1 MKEQTNK
8 KLSSEEDKVWIAS
21 KIKRADDFCSFIFER
36 INYFFTARR
45 ILTAA
50 VVLLVLHWS
59 ISLFFNYQIYRDV
72 AGVYAWYARD
82 FGNGIWQGEPIS
94 KVPPLNIFL
103 GGLLVRCGVEAYSSV
118 IAVSLLFMALTLFPL
133 YRMLKLWMPERSA
146 ALGCLLFVF
155 APGIL
160 RFSGTGLLESGRDF
174 FLVSAFYLLFRSW
187 NKGNKFFHW
196 CLFGGAL
203 GLLMLARGEG
213 GVMAGLIGLLLFI
226 QPVEVWRS
234 GKKIF
239 QNILGPVLISGVCAL
254 AVITPT
260 LYQNY
265 TVTGYPVT
273 DARMISV
280 VSKLPVIK
288 DCFTAKKA
296 KSKDVRVLPHERKSK
311 EHYFSWKNNSQR
323 LKELPRS
330 VSRGAYEPYLIL
342 VVLGI
347 ILTLKA
353 GKWRKEY
360 WVLSLF
366 CLCIPACL
374 FFFSVSHRY
383 FIFFIPLLMVFTL
396 AGLKGVIDFAERYHS
411 GKMLAVL
418 CVAVLMCLPLK
429 TWLWMID
436 RSDWDEL
443 NARAFIEKNR
453 SRFLPENSKRKL
465 IIHGD
470 PRIVFRC
477 GEERLFHYGEH
488 FPEAQYIT
496 GFDLLFVRKKDKEEL
511 AGCLKRR
518 DLRQIEAPFR
528 RFAVFAPIERKK

>member
-1 MKEQTNK
+1 MPPAEEKAGIAGKMKEVDAFFA
-8 KLSSEEDKVWIAS
+8 L
-21 KIKRADDFCSFIFER
+21 IFER
-36 INYFFTARR
+36 MNSFFTARR

-50 VVLLVLHWS
+50 IVLLAVHWS
-59 ISLFFNYQIYRDV
+59 LSLFFNHQIYRDV

-82 FGNGIWQGEPIS
+82 FGNGVWQGEPVS

-118 IAVSLLFMALTLFPL
+118 IAISLLFMALTLFPL

-155 APGIL
+155 APGVL

-174 FLVSAFYLLFRSW
+174 FLVSAFYLLFRNW
-187 NKGNKFFHW
+187 NKGNTVFHW
-196 CLFGGAL
+196 CLFGLSL

-213 GVMAGLIGLLLFI
+213 IVMAGITACLLFI
-226 QPVEVWRS
+226 QPAEVWRS
-234 GKKIF
+234 GKKIL
-239 QNILGPVLISGVCAL
+239 QNVLKPVLVSGVCAL

-265 TVTGYPVT
+265 TVTGFPVT
-273 DARMISV
+273 DARMIAV
-280 VSKLPVIK
+280 VSKLPGIK
-288 DCFTAKKA
+288 KMFTAKVA
-296 KSKDVRVLPHERKSK
+296 KSEDTRVLPHERKC
-311 EHYFSWKNNSQR
+311 EENYFSWKNNSQR
-323 LKELPRS
+323 LKKLPHS
-330 VSRGAYEPYLIL
+330 VTRGAYEPYLIL
-342 VVLGI
+342 AVLGI

-353 GKWRKEY
+353 QKWRKEY
-360 WVLSLF
+360 WVLSLY
-366 CLCIPACL
+366 CLCVPAC
-374 FFFSVSHRY
+374 FFFFAVSHRY

-396 AGLKGVIDFAERYHS
+396 TGLKGIIDLAERYHS

-418 CVAVLMCLPLK
+418 GVAVLICLPLK

-453 SRFLPENSKRKL
+453 FRFLSENSKRKL

-470 PRIVFRC
+470 VRMVFRC
-477 GEERLFHYGEH
+477 GEERLFHYGEYI
-488 FPEAQYIT
+488 PEAKYIT
-496 GFDLLFVRKKDKEEL
+496 GFDLLFVSKNDKDEL
-511 AGCLKRR
+511 AGCLERR
-518 DLRQIEAPFR
+518 DLQQIEAPFR
-528 RFAVFAPIERKK
+528 RFAVFAPIERKN

>member
-1 MKEQTNK
+1 MC
-8 KLSSEEDKVWIAS
+8 S
-21 KIKRADDFCSFIFER
+21 KIPPSEGKTGIAGKFRWIDV
-36 INYFFTARR
+36 FFTFVFKRIEQFFTTKR
-45 ILTAA
+45 ILMVAA
-50 VVLLVLHWS
+50 VLLALHGV

-72 AGVYAWYARD
+72 AGVYAWYAGE
-82 FGNGIWQGEPIS
+82 FGRGVWWGEPIS

-118 IAVSLLFMALTLFPL
+118 VVISLLFMLLTLFPL
-133 YRMLKLWMPERSA
+133 YRMLKLWMPERKA

-196 CLFGGAL
+196 CFFGACL

-213 GVMAGLIGLLLFI
+213 VVMAGLISLLLFI

-234 GKKIF
+234 GKKILK
-239 QNILGPVLISGVCAL
+239 NIFGPVLISGVCAV

-265 TVTGYPVT
+265 TVTGFPVT
-273 DARMISV
+273 DARMIPV
-280 VSKLPVIK
+280 VSKLPGIK
-288 DCFTAKKA
+288 KCFTAKSV
-296 KSKDVRVLPHERKSK
+296 KSEDVRVLPHTGKSDPND
-311 EHYFSWKNNSQR
+311 NNSQR
-323 LKELPRS
+323 LKKLPHS
-330 VSRGAYEPYLIL
+330 VARGAYEPYLIL
-342 VVLGI
+342 AVLGI

-353 GKWRKEY
+353 QKWRKEY
-360 WVLSLF
+360 WVLSLY
-366 CLCIPACL
+366 CLCIPAC
-374 FFFSVSHRY
+374 FVCFAVSHRY

-396 AGLKGVIDFAERYHS
+396 TGLKGVVDFAERYHA

-418 CVAVLMCLPLK
+418 GVAVLMCLPLK

-470 PRIVFRC
+470 VRMVFRC